1 MLTVTDKASEVI
13 KDFLKDKKPGA
24 SIRLFLNTGCSG
36 PSLGMA
42 LDDANAE
49 ADEVISADSITF
61 VIEKGLLNQVK
72 PITID
77 FITTPQGAGFK
88 LTSSLPEPQGDCCGS
103 CSCH

>member
-1 MLTVTDKASEVI
+1 MLTVTDKAAEVI

-24 SIRLFLNTGCSG
+24 SIRLFLNMGCSG

-49 ADEVISADSITF
+49 ADDVISVGGTNF
-61 VIEKGLLNQVK
+61 VVEKELLNQVK
-72 PITID
+72 PINID

-88 LTSSLPEPQGDCCGS
+88 LTSSLPEGQGCNS

>member
-13 KDFLKDKKPGA
+13 KDFLKDKKAGA
-24 SIRLFLNTGCSG
+24 SIRVFLNMGCSG

-42 LDDANAE
+42 LDETKNE
-49 ADEVISADSITF
+49 ADEVMQAGGTTF
-61 VIEKGLLNQVK
+61 VIEKDLLKQVK
-72 PITID
+72 PINID

-88 LTSSLPEPQGDCCGS
+88 LTSNLPEGSGCGS

>member
-1 MLTVTDKASEVI
+1 MLTVTDKASAVI

-24 SIRLFLNTGCSG
+24 SIRVFLNMGCSG

-42 LDDANAE
+42 LDDANAD
-49 ADEVISADSITF
+49 ADEVISVGGTNF
-61 VIEKGLLNQVK
+61 VVEKEFFNQVK

-77 FITTPQGAGFK
+77 FITTLQGAGFK
-88 LTSSLPEPQGDCCGS
+88 LTSSLPEGRGCGS